1 MKALLPLALLG
12 LAAFSQAAD
21 FYSDFSTA
29 ANDGSNGWVL
39 GYTDSMGLNFRAFDT
54 YTPSGDDGI
63 ARWYDM
69 GNVDLLV
76 PAAFKNTTGSTV
88 HGIADG
94 EAALHGGRQG
104 EIAVA
109 RYIVPAAGLYS
120 VSALFG
126 AGDGTPQYGN
136 VDVSVKHN
144 GASLFSAMDT
154 GSAQAYSD
162 SFLATAN
169 DTIDFA
175 VGIGS
180 DTFYNDSTP
189 LSASV
194 QAVPEP
200 ASMGALAIGG
210 LGLLRRRRKA

>member
-1 MKALLPLALLG
+1 MRSLAPVAFLC
-12 LAAFSQAAD
+12 LAAFSHGAD
-21 FYSDFSTA
+21 FYGDFSTT
-29 ANDGSNGWVL
+29 ANDGSNGWIL
-39 GYTDSMGLNFRAFDT
+39 GYTDSMGANFRAFDT
-54 YTPSGDDGI
+54 YTPSGEDGI

-69 GNVDLLV
+69 SNVDLLV

-88 HGIADG
+88 HGIATG

-109 RYIVPAAGLYS
+109 RYVVPSNGLYS
-120 VSALFG
+120 ISSLFG
-126 AGDGTPQYGN
+126 AGDGTAQYGK
-136 VDVSVKHN
+136 VDVSVLHN
-144 GASLFSAMDT
+144 GTSLFGVSDT
-154 GSAQAYSD
+154 DGSQGFETSI
-162 SFLATAN
+162 LANAN

-180 DTFYNDSTP
+180 DTFFNDSTP

-200 ASMGALAIGG
+200 AAIATLGVGAM
-210 LGLLRRRRKA
+210 GLLRRRRVR